1 MYVTSILETTDV
13 FKTRQKA
20 AKGGV
25 PRKRPNAPSGFRDVF
40 DRRGKLS
47 RRCKI
52 DQATKVL
59 SKSITL
65 VSEPPVVFNIS
76 EYGPQSDQWSPGQED

>member
-1 MYVTSILETTDV
+1 MFS
-13 FKTRQKA
+13 
-20 AKGGV
+20 
-25 PRKRPNAPSGFRDVF
+25 KRGKRLQREVSPESGRMPPSGFRDVF
-40 DRRGKLS
+40 DRRVKLS

-59 SKSITL
+59 SKNITF

-76 EYGPQSDQWSPGQED
+76 EYGPQSDQWSPGKED